1 VRGATLIGITH
12 RLPALP
18 GRLSKRALAT
28 AFESLSLPTEG
39 LVTPYFWKRNTS
51 KKSRLL
57 GVSDASASGLEAAE
71 RDAADL
77 LYRYGIGSIVV
88 SILASSG
95 LAFISIGQV
104 RSRLLGAWWFLITL
118 VLVLRAIDILH
129 FHKLRTSWARPGRL
143 EIRRFATG
151 VIATAA
157 LWATFSLAFLRELN
171 QTGRACTT
179 IILCGMVG
187 GSATVL
193 SPSRPLAFLFCA
205 FLVLP
210 TSVLFLSFPGS
221 ENTFLGILGCAFF
234 TIMYASSRVT
244 NRATMT
250 AVRLSRANEVLLAAM
265 EQGRQRTEAANLEL
279 RVAEAALSEANQSL
293 EIRIQARTAD
303 LEKEIGEKERYAK
316 ELAYHASTDSLTGL
330 WNRATLT
337 TRLSRAIARAETAGR
352 SLAVLFLDLEKFKE
366 VNDVM
371 GHLAGDLVLQVAA
384 RRLLHHLPPG
394 VELARW
400 GGDEFVVAISGLDNA
415 DRAIDLAGEL
425 SQCLRDPIEIDSGIV
440 RIDATIGIA
449 LFPDHGRTEVDLIR
463 AADIAMY
470 ASKEEKRS
478 KIRVFDPSLSRRLTE
493 RHLLERALRDAI
505 HNRELEIVF
514 QPIITASTGE
524 CETLEALVR
533 WNHPERGPVSPDD
546 FIPLA
551 ERSGEIGALGRWVLG
566 EACREAASWPGH
578 KSPSVAVNVSAVQIE
593 SGTLQMDIAT
603 ALKEAALP
611 PSRLYLELT
620 ESVFAGDR
628 RQIIPTLSALRDS
641 GVRISLDDFGTGFSC
656 LADLRRLPIDQLKID
671 KSFVESLDVDSG
683 PIVNTIVTTAQTFG
697 LEVVAEGVE
706 TAAQAEKLVGLGVHY
721 LQGYLFS
728 GILSPDA
735 ARQWLLHQRPAIP
748 SKMTAGAP

>member
-1 VRGATLIGITH
+1 LLH
-12 RLPALP
+12 
-18 GRLSKRALAT
+18 S
-28 AFESLSLPTEG
+28 EG
-39 LVTPYFWKRNTS
+39 LLVTPYVC
-51 KKSRLL
+51 KK
-57 GVSDASASGLEAAE
+57 DASNKRRRLRTSGASANGFEAAE

-77 LYRYGIGSIVV
+77 LYRHGIASIFV

-104 RSRLLGAWWFLITL
+104 RSGLLAGWWLLITI
-118 VLVLRAIDILH
+118 VLILRGMDILH
-129 FHKLRTSWARPGRL
+129 FHKVRKSWARPGRV
-143 EIRRFATG
+143 EIQNFATG
-151 VIATAA
+151 LIATAT
-157 LWATFSLAFLRELN
+157 LWAAFSVAFLRQLN

-193 SPSRPLAFLFCA
+193 APSRALSFLFCA

-234 TIMYASSRVT
+234 LVMYASSRVT

-265 EQGRQRTEAANLEL
+265 EQGRERTEAANREL
-279 RVAEAALSEANQSL
+279 KAAEAALSEANQSL

-303 LEKEIGEKERYAK
+303 LEKEVNEKERYAK
-316 ELAYHASTDSLTGL
+316 ELAYLAAIDSLTGL
-330 WNRATLT
+330 WNRAALT
-337 TRLSRAIARAETAGR
+337 KRLSRAIARAEATGQ

-371 GHLAGDLVLQVAA
+371 GHLAGDSVLQVVA
-384 RRLLHHLPPG
+384 RRLLHRLPPG

-400 GGDEFVVAISGLDNA
+400 GGDEFVIALSGLANA
-415 DRAIDLAGEL
+415 DVAIDLAGEL
-425 SQCLRDPIEIDSGIV
+425 NKCLCDPIEIDSALV

-463 AADIAMY
+463 AADMAMY

-478 KIRVFDPSLSRRLTE
+478 KIKVFDPSLSRRLTE
-493 RHLLERALRDAI
+493 HHMLVRALRDAVT
-505 HNRELEIVF
+505 NGALEIVF

-533 WNHPERGPVSPDD
+533 WNHPELGPVSPAD

-551 ERSGEIGALGRWVLG
+551 ERSGEIAALGRWVLS
-566 EACREAASWPGH
+566 EACREAASWSH
-578 KSPSVAVNVSAVQIE
+578 KLPSVSVNVSAVQIE
-593 SGTLQMDIAT
+593 SGTLPMDIAT
-603 ALKEAALP
+603 ALKEAGLP
-611 PSRLYLELT
+611 PSRLSLELT

-628 RQIIPTLSALRDS
+628 RDIIPTLSALRDT
-641 GVRISLDDFGTGFSC
+641 GIRISLDDFGTGFSC

-671 KSFVESLDVDSG
+671 KSFVESIDVDSG

-706 TAAQAEKLVGLGVHY
+706 TPAQAEKLVGLGVHY

-728 GILSPDA
+728 DILSPDA
-735 ARQWLLHQRPAIP
+735 ARQWLRHQPRPAAP
-748 SKMTAGAP
+748 SKMAAHVP